1 MTGKRFKYEHADN
14 SHVQECLEQVRVEK
28 RATTIK
34 TMSNT
39 TSKWLGVKCDR
50 CLLTSDIVLVS
61 SWYGLFEKMSLR
73 TSKLASITSM
83 LFDRSLL

>member
-1 MTGKRFKYEHADN
+1 MNILMTHMFRSAWNRSVWREEL
-14 SHVQECLEQVRVEK
+14 QQ
-28 RATTIK
+28 
-34 TMSNT
+34 SNNV
-39 TSKWLGVKCDR
+39 KHNRWNWLGVKCDR

-83 LFDRSLL
+83 LFDRSLLGIFNET